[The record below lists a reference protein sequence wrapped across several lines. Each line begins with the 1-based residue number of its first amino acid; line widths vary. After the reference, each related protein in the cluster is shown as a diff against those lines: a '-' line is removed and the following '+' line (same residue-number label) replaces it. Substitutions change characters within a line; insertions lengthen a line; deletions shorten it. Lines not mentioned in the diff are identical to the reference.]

1 MPFSPTY
8 KDLTKSQLLTVLM
21 GLLLTAF
28 IGAWIFSAHLKAAD
42 KQTISAKVI
51 GVKDGDTITV
61 LDEANKQLKIQLA
74 GIDAPER
81 NQNFGMRAR
90 KNLADKIFGKNIQI
104 ILRGSDRSNGIVGIV
119 TLDEKDINETMI
131 NDGFA
136 WAIKKASE
144 EQPEDE
150 IERYEAAQAYAKE
163 NHLGLWQDPN
173 PIPPWEFR
181 SKKK

>member
-8 KDLTKSQLLTVLM
+8 KDLSKSQLISVLGM
-21 GLLLTAF
+21 ILVMAF
-28 IGAWIFSAHLKAAD
+28 IGAWVFSAHLKAAD

-104 ILRGSDRSNGIVGIV
+104 ILRGTDRTNGIVGVV
-119 TLDEKDINETMI
+119 TLDDKDINETMV
-131 NDGFA
+131 NDGYA
-136 WAIKKASE
+136 WAFKKPSD
-144 EQPEDE
+144 EQPDDE
-150 IERYEAAQAYAKE
+150 IERYEAAQAYAKD
-163 NHLGLWQDPN
+163 NHLGLWQDPT

-181 SKKK
+181 AKKK